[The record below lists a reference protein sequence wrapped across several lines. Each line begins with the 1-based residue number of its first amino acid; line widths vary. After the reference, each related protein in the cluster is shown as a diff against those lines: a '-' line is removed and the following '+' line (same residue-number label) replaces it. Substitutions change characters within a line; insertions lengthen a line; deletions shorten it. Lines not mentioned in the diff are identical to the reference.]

1 MTLAKI
7 DLSTYDIA
15 ELPSRF
21 PYPGVLKGRS
31 SAEVEAIL
39 DDPATFFG
47 DPVEI
52 ENPDAT
58 IVTSDPCPD
67 GARGFAWWPV
77 VDLSPPLGLLETHGA
92 PEHSVDIES
101 RRVTALAP
109 VIPPTAEAL
118 AVAYNL
124 IEIELHRRIDSE
136 AENRRL
142 DFITPGDGQAQTYR
156 VKTIEAEAIVAGTM
170 PSKTDHP
177 FVWKEAE
184 VLGVSIEERANQIL
198 AKRDVWASIGSDIEA
213 ARQGAKAGVA
223 RAKGNNKSMEAAAAV
238 DWGAVGKI

>member
-7 DLSTYDIA
+7 DLSTFDIV

-31 SAEVEAIL
+31 PAEVEVIL
-39 DDPATFFG
+39 DGPATFFG

-77 VDLSPPLGLLETHGA
+77 VDLSPPLGLLETQGA
-92 PEHSVDIES
+92 PEHSVDIEG
-101 RRVTALAP
+101 RRVSALAP
-109 VIPPTAEAL
+109 VIPPTGEAL
-118 AVAYNL
+118 AVAYDL

-142 DFITPGDGQAQTYR
+142 DFITSGDGQAQTYR
-156 VKTIEAEAIVAGTM
+156 VKTIEAEAIVAGAT

-177 FVWKEAE
+177 FVWKEADA
-184 VLGVSIEERANQIL
+184 LGVSTEARARAIL
-198 AKRDVWASIGSDIEA
+198 AKQDAWASIGSDIEA
-213 ARQGAKAGVA
+213 ARQGAKAAVSK
-223 RAKGNNKSMEAAAAV
+223 AKGDKKLMESVAAV
-238 DWGAVGKI
+238 DWTTVGMI